1 MFYYFDNITEIESF
15 DFDKMLLDEKSYK
28 NNLAYDILY
37 KTLIGV
43 KTLHISFD
51 KVDGFISLWWK

>member
-1 MFYYFDNITEIESF
+1 MFYYFYNIIEIESF
-15 DFDKMLLDEKSYK
+15 DFDKILLDEKSYK

-43 KTLHISFD
+43 KTLHIWFD
-51 KVDGFISLWWK
+51 KVDGFISL

>member
-1 MFYYFDNITEIESF
+1 MFYYFDNIIEIESF

-37 KTLIGV
+37 KTLI
-43 KTLHISFD
+43 SFD

>member
-1 MFYYFDNITEIESF
+1 MFYYFDNIIEIESF
-15 DFDKMLLDEKSYK
+15 DFDKILLDEKSYK

-43 KTLHISFD
+43 KTLHIWFD

>member
-1 MFYYFDNITEIESF
+1 MFYYFDNIIEIESF

-51 KVDGFISLWWK
+51 KVDGFISL

>member
-1 MFYYFDNITEIESF
+1 MFYYFDNIIEIESF
-15 DFDKMLLDEKSYK
+15 DFDKILLDEKSYK

-51 KVDGFISLWWK
+51 KVDGFISL

>member
-1 MFYYFDNITEIESF
+1 MFYYFDNIIEIESF
-15 DFDKMLLDEKSYK
+15 DFDKILLDEKSYK

-43 KTLHISFD
+43 KTLHIWFD
-51 KVDGFISLWWK
+51 KVDGFISL

>member
-1 MFYYFDNITEIESF
+1 MFYYFDNIIEIESF

-43 KTLHISFD
+43 KTLHIWFD
-51 KVDGFISLWWK
+51 KVDGFISL

>member
-1 MFYYFDNITEIESF
+1 MLYYFDNIIEIESF
-15 DFDKMLLDEKSYK
+15 DFDKILLDEKSYK

-43 KTLHISFD
+43 KTLHIWFD
-51 KVDGFISLWWK
+51 KVDGFISL

>member
-1 MFYYFDNITEIESF
+1 MFYYFDNIIEIESF
-15 DFDKMLLDEKSYK
+15 DFDKILLDEKSYK

-43 KTLHISFD
+43 KTLHIWFD
-51 KVDGFISLWWK
+51 KVDRFISL

>member
-1 MFYYFDNITEIESF
+1 MFYYFDNIIEVESF
-15 DFDKMLLDEKSYK
+15 DFDKILLDEKSYK

-43 KTLHISFD
+43 KTLHIWFD
-51 KVDGFISLWWK
+51 KVDGFISL

>member
-1 MFYYFDNITEIESF
+1 MFYYFDNIIEIESF

>member
-43 KTLHISFD
+43 KTLHIWFD
-51 KVDGFISLWWK
+51 KVDGFISL

>member
-1 MFYYFDNITEIESF
+1 MFYYFDNIIEIESF
-15 DFDKMLLDEKSYK
+15 DFDKVLLDEKSYK

-43 KTLHISFD
+43 KTLHIWFD
-51 KVDGFISLWWK
+51 KVDGFISL

>member
-15 DFDKMLLDEKSYK
+15 DFDKILLDEKSYK

-43 KTLHISFD
+43 KTLHIWFD
-51 KVDGFISLWWK
+51 KVDGFISL

>member
-1 MFYYFDNITEIESF
+1 MFYYFDNIIEIESLG
-15 DFDKMLLDEKSYK
+15 FDKMLLDEKSYK

-51 KVDGFISLWWK
+51 KVDGFISL

>member
-51 KVDGFISLWWK
+51 KVDGFISL